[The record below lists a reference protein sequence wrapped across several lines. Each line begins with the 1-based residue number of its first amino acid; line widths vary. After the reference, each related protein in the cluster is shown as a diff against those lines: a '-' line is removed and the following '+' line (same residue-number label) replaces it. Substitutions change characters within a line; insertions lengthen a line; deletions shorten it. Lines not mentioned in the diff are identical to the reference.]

1 MDFKSL
7 RLLPTYE
14 TGIQD
19 LVEDFYIPVL
29 SNAHIYNRIA
39 GFFSST
45 SLAIAA
51 RGIAGLINNNGKMR
65 LVCSPRLTKQDLPVI
80 SGFTSNDLSSVL
92 GERLIEDI
100 STEHLEDQF
109 MKDHVAAL
117 GWMLSHNLL
126 EIKLAIVCKDGSL
139 YLGQEGPMMHQK
151 VGILYDE
158 DANAISFSGSAN
170 ESASGWLENTEEI
183 KVFRG
188 WEQGENKYCLEDI
201 KKFDRFW
208 NNNRN
213 NVKVYDLPCAVRERL
228 IEQSKDFDIDSISL
242 DRYFVR
248 KRKYV
253 SGYDTGIMKEEL
265 SLFSYQ
271 EDAVNLWEQSNH
283 TLILE
288 MATGTGKTRTSIGC
302 IKKTLE
308 KNKTRPTL
316 IVIACPQSTLSAQWK
331 RDIENLNITLS
342 DSIVC
347 DSSSGGSSK
356 WTGELKAKLAR
367 LPMNTTDPRSL
378 VVYTTHMTAS
388 TDEFIEIINKT
399 RKSILTFLIGDE
411 VHGMGASKT
420 RRGLLPRYEYRLGL
434 SATPDRW
441 FDEAGTSIIKSYFG
455 EKSYV
460 FGINEALTT
469 YNPVT
474 GKTFLVP
481 FEYHPH
487 FISLLDNEIEEYQ
500 KLTIRL
506 IRLMDK
512 KSGTDYSDLYETLLF
527 QRAKIE
533 KNAFAK
539 YEELVKILDQI
550 GPNITDTII
559 FVSDEQLPKVLQ
571 ILSNR
576 GIKAHQFTQ
585 KESPAPSSKY
595 DGLSERAYIIK
606 QFTNKKYQVLVA
618 IKCLDEGI
626 DIPSSMRA
634 IVMASS
640 TNPRE
645 YIQRIGRV
653 IRQAPGKRK
662 AEIHDLIIHPNVKR
676 FGDVDFT
683 KMETKIFKKEM
694 ERVLYLSREATN
706 NATITASVYEV
717 LREVES

>member
-1 MDFKSL
+1 MDFRSL
-7 RLLPTYE
+7 RLMPAYE
-14 TGIQD
+14 TGIDD
-19 LVEDFYIPVL
+19 LVGDFYIPVL
-29 SNAHIYNRIA
+29 SNAHKYDRIA

-51 RGIAGLINNNGKMR
+51 RGIAGLIANNGRMR
-65 LVCSPRLTKQDLPVI
+65 LVCSPRLTKTDMPVI
-80 SGFTSNDLSSVL
+80 TGFTSNDLSSVL
-92 GERLIEDI
+92 GDRLLEDI
-100 STEHLEDQF
+100 SCDQLEDKF

-126 EIKLAIVCKDGSL
+126 EIKLAVVYKDGDL

-183 KVFRG
+183 KVFKS
-188 WEQGENKYCLEDI
+188 WEQGENKYCAEDI

-208 NNNRN
+208 NNNRT
-213 NVKVYDLPCAVRERL
+213 NVKVYDLPYAVREKL

-242 DRYFVR
+242 DRYYSR

-253 SGYDTGIMKEEL
+253 PGCESGSMKEKL

-271 EDAVNLWEQSNH
+271 EDAVKLWEQSNH
-283 TLILE
+283 SILFE

-302 IKKTLE
+302 VKKTLE
-308 KNKTRPTL
+308 TNKERPTL
-316 IVIACPQSTLSAQWK
+316 IVVACPQNTLSMQWK
-331 RDIENLNITLS
+331 RDIDKLDVPIS
-342 DSIVC
+342 DFVVC
-347 DSSSGGSSK
+347 DSSVGGSSK
-356 WTGELKAKLAR
+356 WMSDLKSKLAR
-367 LPMNTTDPRSL
+367 LPMNTREPRSL
-378 VVYTTHMTAS
+378 VIYTTHMTAS
-388 TDEFIEIINKT
+388 SDEFIGIVN
-399 RKSILTFLIGDE
+399 RLRSNILTILIGDE
-411 VHGMGASKT
+411 VHGMGARKT
-420 RRGLLPRYEYRLGL
+420 RMGLLDRYEYRIGL
-434 SATPDRW
+434 SATPERW
-441 FDEAGTSIIKSYFG
+441 FDEAGTSVIKSYFG
-455 EKSYV
+455 DISYT
-460 FGINEALTT
+460 FSINDALTT

-474 GKTFLVP
+474 GNTFLVP
-481 FEYHPH
+481 FEYYPH
-487 FISLLDNEIEEYQ
+487 FISLLDDEIEEYK

-506 IRLMDK
+506 IRMMNN
-512 KSGTDYSDLYETLLF
+512 KSGTEYADIYEMLLF
-527 QRAKIE
+527 QRARIE
-533 KNAFAK
+533 KNAYAK
-539 YEELVKILDQI
+539 YDELIKILDQI
-550 GPNITDTII
+550 GPDISDTII

-571 ILSNR
+571 ILSGR

-585 KESPAPSSKY
+585 KESTTPSKKY
-595 DGLSERAYIIK
+595 DGLSERDYIIQ

-626 DIPSSMRA
+626 DIPSSKRA

-676 FGDVDFT
+676 FGDEDFI

-694 ERVLYLSREATN
+694 ERVLYLSNEATN
-706 NATITASVYEV
+706 NARITESVYQV